1 MCEYKEIEFCG
12 KIIRQRIEDGYL
24 SATDMCKANGKRYNH
39 WYSLDSTSEYLKEL
53 SRDIG
58 LSVPNLIQIKKG
70 GISTQQGS
78 WVHPRAAT
86 LLAMWISPKF
96 GVKVSRWIEE
106 WRVLKDNDKIY
117 LNSLASLEPSETS
130 QKEKQ
135 IQEKLKSEL
144 NAESEIKTPVG
155 YIDLETSDE
164 IIEIKEIKNWKHAVG
179 QILCYGMYI
188 NKQKCIYL
196 FGDET
201 DDTESIIMETCS
213 KLDIAVVFIN

>member
-24 SATDMCKANGKRYNH
+24 NATDMCKANGKRYND
-39 WYSLDSTSEYLKEL
+39 WNRLESTKEYLKEL

-58 LSVPNLIQIKKG
+58 ISVPNLIQIKKG

-86 LLAMWISPKF
+86 WLAMWISPKF